1 MFWLIKVILG
11 KSLQKN
17 FNSFGGEKFLGL
29 SELFFDQISFI
40 GLSVVDKEKFFFS
53 SF

>member
-17 FNSFGGEKFLGL
+17 FNSFGGEKFLGMFVSIDL
-29 SELFFDQISFI
+29 LTSRYNKKIQ
-40 GLSVVDKEKFFFS
+40 
-53 SF
+53 